1 MSTTARINIYDGENF
16 EVSLMK
22 CHDGYP
28 MGMAHTLNIALT
40 NAMGRVA
47 DIAKELVK
55 DEDVDFV
62 SMNVKCG
69 EEYVYNINIRTGELT
84 VNEVA
89 FDMDKV
95 ITTNTVN
102 IFDFINKNLQPFNT
116 DLCEIT
122 MSLYPYYMNH
132 IDRHENELEA
142 IFKKCNTWVEG
153 QSINSLMVELD
164 KELEVFKEYT
174 QRMTNDNP
182 NVVNKRKEVTTLIN
196 TIDALNTNTVT
207 V

>member
-28 MGMAHTLNIALT
+28 IGMAHALNIALI

-47 DIAKELVK
+47 NIAKELVK
-55 DEDVDFV
+55 DEDVSFV

-84 VNEVA
+84 VNKVN

-95 ITTNTVN
+95 ITTSTVN
-102 IFDFINKNLQPFNT
+102 IFDFINKNLQPYNT
-116 DLCEIT
+116 DLYEVT
-122 MSLYPYYMNH
+122 MNLYPYYMNH
-132 IDRHENELEA
+132 IDRHEKELEGT
-142 IFKKCNTWVEG
+142 FKKCNTWVEG

-164 KELEVFKEYT
+164 KELKVFKEYT

-196 TIDALNTNTVT
+196 TINALNTNTVT

>member
-84 VNEVA
+84 VNDVA
-89 FDMDKV
+89 FDMNDV
-95 ITTNTVN
+95 LTTRTVN

-116 DLCEIT
+116 DLYEIT
-122 MSLYPYYMNH
+122 TNLYPYYLNN
-132 IDRHENELEA
+132 IDRHETELEGT
-142 IFKKCNTWVEG
+142 FKKCNTWVEG

-164 KELEVFKEYT
+164 KELKVFKEYM

-182 NVVNKRKEVTTLIN
+182 NVVNKKKEVTTLIN
-196 TIDALNTNTVT
+196 TINALNTNIKTV
-207 V
+207 

>member
-1 MSTTARINIYDGENF
+1 MSTTARINIYDGEDF

-28 MGMAHTLNIALT
+28 MGMAHALNIALI

-47 DIAKELVK
+47 NIAKELVK
-55 DEDVDFV
+55 DEDVNFI
-62 SMNVKCG
+62 SMNIKCG
-69 EEYVYNINIRTGELT
+69 EEYVYNINIRTGEMT
-84 VNEVA
+84 VNKVE

-102 IFDFINKNLQPFNT
+102 IFDFINKNLQPYNT
-116 DLCEIT
+116 DLYEIT
-122 MSLYPYYMNH
+122 MNLYPYYMNH

-142 IFKKCNTWVEG
+142 TFKKCNTWVEG

-182 NVVNKRKEVTTLIN
+182 NVVNKRRDVTTLIN
-196 TIDALNTNTVT
+196 TINALNTNTVT